1 MTANERSEVLLGGY
15 AAKRCAR
22 RIHNEWDRTVI
33 ADLVP
38 VPAELQAR
46 FDAGRQFEAAV
57 REEMRA
63 ALGARCL
70 VFDEGAFGSD
80 VARRTLQAMADGVE
94 VIVGGRLPDDVAGG
108 RTGSPDVLLRVGI
121 ADDMPAYVAG
131 DVKAHLATKPSARG
145 TWLQSTLEHPTL
157 VTSQAGRAP
166 RTSDRFDDYVQLAH
180 YARMLQACGYA
191 PVEGPVM
198 GFIIGTDEPPAPGEG
213 AHALTW
219 LDLEEPLFTTFSRSQ
234 GTRRRSAIERYDHE
248 HGFRLKVAERALER
262 VGAPDDPPALVVP
275 VVTDECDVCPW
286 HDYCRDLLGPDAA
299 SAILETGR
307 LDVREW
313 APLVAAGVHTAM
325 DLAAIDV
332 TDESWWTAYLQRVTH
347 QPRARERLA
356 IAVRRAGMA
365 LAGVRL
371 ERITT
376 GPISVPSAD
385 VEIDFDVEW
394 DTDNRVFLWGAL
406 VTDDENPEGAY
417 VDFTEIDALD
427 AAAEHALGM
436 RFLTWLR
443 EHIAAAAE
451 RGVTVAVFHY
461 SHPETSHLVRVL
473 GSDEPAD
480 VLPLFVD
487 LLPIIR
493 EHFIGVAGLG
503 IKQVAP
509 EFGFHWRDDDPGGL
523 QAQAWIHSARGG
535 APATREALRIR
546 LLDYNE
552 DDVRAT
558 AAVRN
563 GLRTCEASAAN

>member
-1 MTANERSEVLLGGY
+1 MTATKRSEVLLGGY

-22 RIHNEWDRTVI
+22 RIHNEWDKTVI

-38 VPAELQAR
+38 APAELQAR
-46 FDAGRQFEAAV
+46 FDAGREFEATV
-57 REEMRA
+57 REEMLA

-70 VFDEGAFGSD
+70 IFDEGAFGSD

-108 RTGSPDVLLRVGI
+108 RTGSPDVLFRVGI
-121 ADDMPAYVAG
+121 ADGRPAYVAG
-131 DVKAHLATKPSARG
+131 DIKAHLSTKPSARG
-145 TWLQSTLEHPTL
+145 TWLHSTLEQPTL
-157 VTSQAGRAP
+157 VTSAAGRAP
-166 RTSDRFDDYVQLAH
+166 RTSDRFDDYAQLAH
-180 YARMLQACGYA
+180 YARMIQACGHA

-198 GFIIGTDEPPAPGEG
+198 GLIIGTDEPPAPGEG

-219 LDLEEPLFTTFSRSQ
+219 LDLDEPLFTTFSRSQ
-234 GTRRRSAIERYDHE
+234 GTKRRSAIERYDHE

-299 SAILETGR
+299 SAILEAGR
-307 LDVREW
+307 LGVREW
-313 APLVAAGVHTAM
+313 AALADVGIHTAM

-332 TDESWWTAYLQRVTH
+332 TDESWWTEYLPRVTH
-347 QPRARERLA
+347 QPHARERLA
-356 IAVRRAGMA
+356 TAVRRAGMA

-376 GPISVPSAD
+376 GPIPVPSAD
-385 VEIDFDVEW
+385 VEIDFDIEW

-417 VDFTEIDALD
+417 VDFTEIDAID
-427 AAAEHALGM
+427 EAAEHALGM
-436 RFLTWLR
+436 RFITWLR
-443 EHIAAAAE
+443 ERIAAAAE
-451 RGVTVAVFHY
+451 CGEAVAVFHY

-487 LLPIIR
+487 LLPIVR
-493 EHFIGVAGLG
+493 RHFIGVAGLSV
-503 IKQVAP
+503 KQVAP

-523 QAQAWIHSARGG
+523 QAQSWIHSARTGD
-535 APATREALRIR
+535 PATREALRTR

-563 GLRTCEASAAN
+563 GLRTCEVSAAD